1 MLNICEAIGGT
12 HFPFVEHP
20 SKKIT
25 LTMNDFYNKKK
36 FHNIVVQVMC
46 NAKNIFWNVCA
57 DQPTRVHDGE
67 QFKNSSFYKPLR
79 YHMMSLQEPMIII
92 GGLRCTPYLIG
103 NLVYPIQ
110 KYL

>member
-1 MLNICEAIGGT
+1 
-12 HFPFVEHP
+12 
-20 SKKIT
+20 
-25 LTMNDFYNKKK
+25 
-36 FHNIVVQVMC
+36 MC
-46 NAKNIFWNVCA
+46 NANKIFLNVCA